1 MKLRLFIARRIA
13 NRIANRNRTERRTL
27 RDHVRQQLGQL
38 RHDEKRVRGLRL
50 YVAWSQPGHIP
61 SPASAPEM
69 GWAHA
74 AQPAV

>member
-1 MKLRLFIARRIA
+1 MNFKLFIARRIA
-13 NRIANRNRTERRTL
+13 NRIANRNRSERRTL

-50 YVAWSQPGHIP
+50 YVAWSEHHRADSGSIAADM
-61 SPASAPEM
+61 SWS
-69 GWAHA
+69 HA

>member
-1 MKLRLFIARRIA
+1 MSIKLFIARRIA

-50 YVAWSQPGHIP
+50 YVAWSQHRGTNPRNVAADMSWSHT
-61 SPASAPEM
+61 
-69 GWAHA
+69 